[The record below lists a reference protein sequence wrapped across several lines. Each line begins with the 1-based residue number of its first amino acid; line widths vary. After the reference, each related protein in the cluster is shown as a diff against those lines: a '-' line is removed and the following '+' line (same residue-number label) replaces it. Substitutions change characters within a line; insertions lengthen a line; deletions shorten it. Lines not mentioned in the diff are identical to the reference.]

1 MGYPAELPRLRPP
14 FRPSAT
20 DDYLAAQAPHLALQ
34 APHLAMLLLAP
45 HLVPVQARQ
54 AMAQPPR
61 AAAVTTAEA
70 TALERVIE
78 NEFMKILLRVERKA
92 SV

>member
-1 MGYPAELPRLRPP
+1 MVNQAELPRIREAA
-14 FRPSAT
+14 RSNAT
-20 DDYLAAQAPHLALQ
+20 TYYLAAQAPHLALQ

-45 HLVPVQARQ
+45 HLLPVQARQ